1 MNTNKKKAPQKG
13 AFYISTNCNYY
24 NLATCFVNLDFK
36 LEALLS

>member
-1 MNTNKKKAPQKG
+1 MYKKSPEKFRDFFVSINCTN
-13 AFYISTNCNYY
+13 Y